1 MDHESNMRELL
12 LWAKNKYELSMSFVT
27 GDTLR
32 DQDRQRILLMFIN
45 KIESLLKDA
54 DHRDASAAETEKPQE
69 QRG

>member
-1 MDHESNMRELL
+1 MEYERKIRELL
-12 LWAKNKYELSMSFVT
+12 LWAKNKYELSMTFVT

-54 DHRDASAAETEKPQE
+54 DH
-69 QRG
+69 